1 MQHAGA
7 IGAIIMNQR
16 PMRWEGEILSFMGN
30 GTDAS
35 EVDVIYSYFTI

>member
-7 IGAIIMNQR
+7 IGAIIINQR
-16 PMRWEGEILSFMGN
+16 PKRWEGEVLSFMGN

-35 EVDVIYSYFTI
+35 AVEWMYS